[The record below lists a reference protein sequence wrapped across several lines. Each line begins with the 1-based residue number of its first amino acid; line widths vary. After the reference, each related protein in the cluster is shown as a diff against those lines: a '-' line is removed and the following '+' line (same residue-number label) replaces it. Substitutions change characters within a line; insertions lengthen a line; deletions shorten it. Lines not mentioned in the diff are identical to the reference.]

1 MRQRQCAFD
10 DAGSGSRC
18 SLFSDSDY
26 INDLDCYW
34 KFTIDCPLSLQPLIV
49 LQFTRFGTQP
59 PDLLSGFYT
68 DFITL
73 SDSPHHN
80 SSSVQ
85 VWAGTDP
92 QYAPGPLSI
101 PRDSLWLHFHSDPS
115 ISSYAGFQIR
125 YSFSCMASSSSGS
138 EPTADPGLLTCES
151 SSDIVGQGTY
161 VFSEPSLVSRF
172 ECGWRLRNPASA
184 SPSCVQPQVQVTL
197 EDVHLN
203 GDSDFLYVFDGP
215 SAEYA
220 DLLDLSAE
228 SARAGTHTL
237 RSSSASLFVRYSSGF
252 FYVGKQSTFSVT
264 AVHLCGDEART
275 PTMVCPATQAPLVQ
289 TSAVGTVSANNV
301 GLALPARI
309 TVPSHQVGNGRACGW
324 VIENLAAPTETCPWP
339 GVVFHFITFSTE
351 FNQDFL
357 YAFDGASDRAMLFGA
372 YSGTSVGLAVPAS
385 PVASSQSSVYFEFV
399 TDRSR

>member
-1 MRQRQCAFD
+1 MTQGPD
-10 DAGSGSRC
+10 PGV
-18 SLFSDSDY
+18 LTFSDSDY

-184 SPSCVQPQVQVTL
+184 SPSCVQPQVRAFN
-197 EDVHLN
+197 H
-203 GDSDFLYVFDGP
+203 S
-215 SAEYA
+215 YA
-220 DLLDLSAE
+220 ILLKRE
-228 SARAGTHTL
+228 H
-237 RSSSASLFVRYSSGF
+237 AS
-252 FYVGKQSTFSVT
+252 
-264 AVHLCGDEART
+264 
-275 PTMVCPATQAPLVQ
+275 M
-289 TSAVGTVSANNV
+289 
-301 GLALPARI
+301 
-309 TVPSHQVGNGRACGW
+309 
-324 VIENLAAPTETCPWP
+324 NLAYLRLQMPVYLLFYTYSYTR
-339 GVVFHFITFSTE
+339 VFCLRQNPH
-351 FNQDFL
+351 
-357 YAFDGASDRAMLFGA
+357 
-372 YSGTSVGLAVPAS
+372 
-385 PVASSQSSVYFEFV
+385 
-399 TDRSR
+399 